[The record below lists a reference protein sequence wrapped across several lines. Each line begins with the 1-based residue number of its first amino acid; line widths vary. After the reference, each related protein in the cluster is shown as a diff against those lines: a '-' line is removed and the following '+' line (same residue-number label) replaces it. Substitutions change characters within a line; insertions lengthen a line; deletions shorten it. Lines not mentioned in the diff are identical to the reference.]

1 MTIHVE
7 RSTLD
12 PVSSATLEGQ
22 ERVIE
27 SPAHGAESASQQR
40 ARVNENAATRV
51 LYRGGLFLIVMLI
64 VALIL
69 HDLIPVLMQLFA
81 ASIIAAAM
89 TPIVNAVL
97 ARTQARGWR
106 RQPPRGLVVV
116 LADVVAAVVGVV
128 FGFLVVRAIV
138 RQTGELVGNLPVYAD
153 AFRAWL
159 ATVVATYPGL
169 VDPDLESWIVVNLQ
183 ATFGGV
189 TLALNGLLGFVTF
202 ATSLLGGFL
211 TILFTVFMAIYLT
224 VDASRMRDYL
234 VAFWPSQR
242 RPRVSR
248 VANEMAARLGQ
259 WAVAQGLLCV
269 IIGGGAW
276 LASLVIGI
284 PYPALVGLIWALAEF
299 VPGIGP
305 FVSAIPTILLG
316 FTVSTSTGVAA
327 AAFALIWSQVE
338 SNIITPKIMG
348 NAVEVHPLV
357 ILVVLIVGAELL
369 GPPGALLAIPFAATM
384 AVLVDEVRNDRLR
397 QPAPVPDGHAYVDP
411 LAEAVPTS

>member
-1 MTIHVE
+1 MS
-7 RSTLD
+7 R
-12 PVSSATLEGQ
+12 ATLEGQ
-22 ERVIE
+22 
-27 SPAHGAESASQQR
+27 AHAIDAPDDGAEPAG
-40 ARVNENAATRV
+40 ANILRVNEGAATRV
-51 LYRGGLFLIVMLI
+51 LFRGGLFLIVVFI

-89 TPIVNAVL
+89 TPLVNALL
-97 ARTQARGWR
+97 ATAKARGWR

-116 LADVVAAVVGVV
+116 IAYLLAAVVAIV

-138 RQTGELVGNLPVYAD
+138 RQSGELIGNLPVYAD
-153 AFRAWL
+153 AFKAWL
-159 ATVVATYPGL
+159 STVVAAYPGL
-169 VDPDLESWIVVNLQ
+169 LDPDLESWIVVNLQ

-224 VDASRMRDYL
+224 IDASNMRDYL
-234 VAFWPSQR
+234 VGFWPSRQ
-242 RPRVSR
+242 RPRVGR
-248 VANEMAARLGQ
+248 VANAMAARLGQ

-276 LASLVIGI
+276 LASLLIGI

-305 FVSAIPTILLG
+305 FVSAIPTIVLG
-316 FTVSTSTGVAA
+316 FTVSPATGVIA

-338 SNIITPKIMG
+338 SNVITPKIMG
-348 NAVEVHPLV
+348 EAVEVHPLV
-357 ILVVLIVGAELL
+357 ILVVLLVGAELL

-384 AVLVDEVRNDRLR
+384 AVLVDEIRTERMREPSL
-397 QPAPVPDGHAYVDP
+397 APDGAPSALQGV
-411 LAEAVPTS
+411 A